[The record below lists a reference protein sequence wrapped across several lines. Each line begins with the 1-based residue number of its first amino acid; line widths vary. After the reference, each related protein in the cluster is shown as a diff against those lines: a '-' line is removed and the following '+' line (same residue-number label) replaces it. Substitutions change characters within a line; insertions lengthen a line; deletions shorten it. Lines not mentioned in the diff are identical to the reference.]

1 MEIEF
6 GSQAGNQS
14 SSQLSVLAVAAD
26 LIANAPDRSNQGP
39 VVSGIHLAA
48 KIIDVHVDDVRH
60 GIKIEFPD
68 LLDNSGAG
76 NGLALVAH
84 QEFKQSE
91 FLWAEIDV
99 VVSAAHGVAHAVDF
113 QVSNL
118 ENRARGP
125 TPSAEYRANARRKFR
140 KNKRFCDV
148 IVRTGV
154 EA

>member
-60 GIKIEFPD
+60 RIKIEFPD
-68 LLDNSGAG
+68 LLNNGGAG

-84 QEFKQSE
+84 QEFKQSK
-91 FLWAEIDV
+91 FLWAEILTNRV
-99 VVSAAHGVAHAVDF
+99 EIEQENEGHEASHG
-113 QVSNL
+113 L
-118 ENRARGP
+118 
-125 TPSAEYRANARRKFR
+125 R
-140 KNKRFCDV
+140 KN
-148 IVRTGV
+148 I
-154 EA
+154 